1 MCYMC
6 YNAYDIWQGDIA
18 HKKYTKPRLNILL
31 CAILC
36 YIAYDFWNQET
47 SPYKKNTLNLYV
59 IFFSDE
65 KKKET
70 TLVHLLA
77 TFIHFINA
85 KHECCV
91 QTIK

>member
-65 KKKET
+65 KKRNYFSSSPS
-70 TLVHLLA
+70 HIY
-77 TFIHFINA
+77 TFHQCKTWVLCA
-85 KHECCV
+85 
-91 QTIK
+91 TIK